1 MHNFVLKNEKNKMLI
16 LMKNDDFLKKLALQE
31 DWGFLELF
39 ELIVCAKFI
48 SGSTNKVKGQI

>member
-1 MHNFVLKNEKNKMLI
+1 
-16 LMKNDDFLKKLALQE
+16 MKNDDFLKKLALQE

-48 SGSTNKVKGQI
+48 SGSTNKVKGQLA